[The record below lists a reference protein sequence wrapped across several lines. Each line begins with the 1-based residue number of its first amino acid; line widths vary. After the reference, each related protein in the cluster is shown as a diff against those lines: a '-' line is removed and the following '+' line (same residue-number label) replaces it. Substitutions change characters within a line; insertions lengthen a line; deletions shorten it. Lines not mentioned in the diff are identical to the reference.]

1 MDKLEHVQKQT
12 IAIQKLLSSGATI
25 PKGKDMTCEKLLD
38 EATTALAE
46 VHRLLSEGGSTNGDV
61 TGRGSDKI
69 AAESSVVNVENRP
82 KHALHMTMDED
93 DLEDQDLF
101 LERLQNE
108 GDELMLTSA
117 EKAEA
122 EAITTSFTELDDDF
136 GDDFGDDFDTQAL
149 EEIDAMCTDG
159 GDGVINV
166 DDGDETDIEEEEE
179 EEENDPSIP
188 PPDKDTIDAL
198 KKYFGHA
205 HFRPMQWKIVRSIL
219 EERRDNCCIMATG
232 YGKSLCYQFP
242 SVYTGGTTVVISP
255 LISLMED
262 QVLGLK
268 VANIPACFLGSA
280 QKDTADVMRN
290 LMRGEYRVV
299 YITPEYAGGAG
310 ESVLKDLDRKIGI
323 TLIAIDEAHCVSQ
336 WGHDFRSSYR
346 TLGRIRDMLPKV
358 PIMAVTATATPE
370 VKNDICQSLR
380 LRDPQITM
388 TSFDRQNLFLEV
400 LSKTNTQHDL
410 KSLMRETRRFYY
422 EFDGPTIV
430 YCPTRKETEN
440 VGQSLKAMGVK
451 CEIYHA
457 GLTNEKRKDVHH
469 RFIRD
474 ELQCIVATVAF
485 GMGIDKHDVRR
496 IIHYGAPKDIE
507 SYYQEIGRAG
517 RDGMNSSC
525 HVFYTPKDFL
535 TNRYFLNDIQNERF
549 RQHKAQMISK
559 MEKYLATTKCRRR
572 MILSHFDKNCKSSV
586 SGTAQCCDNC
596 AEKLRAANRAG
607 LSTCVLT
614 AAQMNQDSQVDYS
627 KEAQLM
633 LNAVKVTGE
642 SFGIGVPVMLLVGST
657 NQKLPDRC
665 YKLKAYGS
673 GRHRSEKWWKAF
685 ARVLKQEDML
695 TENKAGGRG
704 GGFGNQKFSVML
716 TVLSTKGRNW
726 LNKALMSDGKAVEFK
741 IAPNKE
747 LLSFEKESRS
757 VPFTSAKPY
766 STARAPSTPYSAST
780 ASVRRILPTVQTSS
794 WVASSVPGWV
804 NISGTPPA
812 QKTRSPQEE
821 KLQGE
826 LYGKLMQVRNEIAH
840 DMDAPPFYVASNKI
854 LADMAKIRPKSM
866 ASLLNMDGISDVCAQ
881 RVGPKMLPAIQVFC
895 GQHSELNMDN
905 FPSQNT
911 QADLLTM
918 ATSKNC
924 EPLTETVQTSY
935 SMFHHDNLGL
945 DQIARERNLKTST
958 VLNHLAMAISAGHP
972 VNIEKAGVTA
982 QMRDE
987 ITKAIRKPPINS
999 DISRLSAI
1007 KEVLPNHIDYGHI
1020 KMVIAC
1026 LQLQFGMAEPED
1038 ISSDVNLSN
1047 VPPSQFLSQY
1057 AASPRAS
1064 SSFTSTSQSTQSPSQ
1079 PADSQGTKRKLPSWL
1094 DSSKKGYKS
1103 TASKK
1108 SKSGG
1113 LFGR

>member
-1 MDKLEHVQKQT
+1 MDKLEQVQKQT
-12 IAIQKLLSSGATI
+12 VAIQNLLSRGATI
-25 PKGKDMTCEKLLD
+25 PKGKDTTCKKLLD
-38 EATTALAE
+38 EATTALSE
-46 VHRLLSEGGSTNGDV
+46 VHRLLLADGSTNGDV
-61 TGRGSDKI
+61 KGMERLKI
-69 AAESSVVNVENRP
+69 KETSSVAEKESRD
-82 KHALHMTMDED
+82 KRTLYMTMDEE
-93 DLEDQDLF
+93 DLEDQDQY
-101 LERLQNE
+101 LERLQNQE
-108 GDELMLTSA
+108 DESELTAA
-117 EKAEA
+117 ERAEA
-122 EAITTSFTELDDDF
+122 EALTTSFTEQLDDDF
-136 GDDFGDDFDTQAL
+136 DDDFDTQAL
-149 EEIDAMCTDG
+149 EEIDAMCTGG
-159 GDGVINV
+159 GDGVITV
-166 DDGDETDIEEEEE
+166 DDEDETDIEEEE

-188 PPDKDTIDAL
+188 PPDKQTIDAL

-219 EERRDNCCIMATG
+219 KERRDNCCIMATG

-262 QVLGLK
+262 QVLGLH

-280 QKDTADVMRN
+280 QKDKADVMRN
-290 LMRGEYRVV
+290 LMRGVYRVV
-299 YITPEYAGGAG
+299 YITPEYAAGGAG
-310 ESVLKDLDRKIGI
+310 ESVLKDLDKKIGI

-346 TLGRIRDMLPKV
+346 TLGKIRDMLPDV

-370 VKNDICQSLR
+370 VKSDICQSLG
-380 LRDPQITM
+380 LRNPQITM

-400 LSKTNTQHDL
+400 LGKSNIQHDL
-410 KSLMRETRRFYY
+410 KSLMKETSRRFYY

-440 VGQSLKAMGVK
+440 VGQALKGMGVK

-457 GLTNEKRKDVHH
+457 GLSNEKRKEVHH

-525 HVFYTPKDFL
+525 HVFYSPKDFI
-535 TNRYFLNDIQNERF
+535 TNRYFLNDITSERF

-586 SGTAQCCDNC
+586 SGTSQCCDNC
-596 AEKLRAANRAG
+596 VEKLRAASRAG
-607 LSTCVLT
+607 LSTHVLT
-614 AAQMNQDSQVDYS
+614 TAQMNQDTLVDYS

-633 LNAVKVTGE
+633 LNAVKMTE
-642 SFGIGVPVMLLVGST
+642 ERFGLGVPVMLLIGST
-657 NQKLPDRC
+657 NQKLPNNC
-665 YKLKAYGS
+665 YKMKIYGN

-695 TENKAGGRG
+695 AESKAGGY
-704 GGFGNQKFSVML
+704 GNSKFSYML

-726 LNKALMSDGKAVEFK
+726 LNKSLMSDGKAVEFK
-741 IAPNKE
+741 ISPNKE
-747 LLSFEKESRS
+747 LLSFEKDKSL
-757 VPFTSAKPY
+757 PFTSAKPY
-766 STARAPSTPYSAST
+766 NATRTAST
-780 ASVRRILPTVQTSS
+780 AASSSSVPGRRILPTVQTSS

-812 QKTRSPQEE
+812 QKTKSPQEE

-881 RVGPKMLPAIQVFC
+881 RVGPKMLPAIQDFC
-895 GQHSELNMDN
+895 RLHSELNTDN
-905 FPSQNT
+905 FPVQNT
-911 QADLLTM
+911 QADLLSM
-918 ATSKNC
+918 AANKNC
-924 EPLTETVQTSY
+924 EPLTETVHTSY
-935 SMFHHDNLGL
+935 TMFHNDNLGL
-945 DQIARERNLKTST
+945 DQIARERNIKAST
-958 VLNHLAMAISAGHP
+958 VFGHLSTAISAGYP
-972 VNIEKAGVTA
+972 VNIEKASVTG

-999 DISRLSAI
+999 DISHLSAI
-1007 KEVLPNHIDYGHI
+1007 KEVLPDHIDYGHI
-1020 KMVIAC
+1020 RMVISI
-1026 LQLQFGMAEPED
+1026 LQLQFGMAVLED
-1038 ISSDVNLSN
+1038 ADTDGNLSN
-1047 VPPSQFLSQY
+1047 VQPSQFLSQY

-1064 SSFTSTSQSTQSPSQ
+1064 SSYTSASQSTQSPSQ
-1079 PADSQGTKRKLPSWL
+1079 PPDSQGTKRKLPSWL

-1103 TASKK
+1103 TGSKK

>member
-1 MDKLEHVQKQT
+1 MDKLETVQKHT
-12 IAIQKLLSSGATI
+12 VAIQSLLSGGATI
-25 PKGKDMTCEKLLD
+25 QKGTDIKCKTLLD
-38 EATTALAE
+38 NAAAALAE
-46 VHRLLSEGGSTNGDV
+46 VHRLLLEGGSTNGDV
-61 TGRGSDKI
+61 KGRESTKI
-69 AAESSVVNVENRP
+69 EEMSSVTKDKSKVENRP
-82 KHALHMTMDED
+82 GRAVHMTMDEE
-93 DLEDQDLF
+93 DLEDQDEY

-108 GDELMLTSA
+108 EDEVELTPA
-117 EKAEA
+117 ERAEA
-122 EAITTSFTELDDDF
+122 EALTTSFTELEDDF
-136 GDDFGDDFDTQAL
+136 DDDFDTQAL

-159 GDGVINV
+159 VITV
-166 DDGDETDIEEEEE
+166 DDEDDNETDIEEEEE
-179 EEENDPSIP
+179 EEKDPSVP
-188 PPDKDTIDAL
+188 PPDKDTIDSL
-198 KKYFGHA
+198 KRYFGHA

-219 EERRDNCCIMATG
+219 KERRDNCCIMATG

-280 QKDTADVMRN
+280 QKDKADVMRN

-299 YITPEYAGGAG
+299 YITPEYAAGGAG
-310 ESVLKDLDRKIGI
+310 ESVLKDLDKKIGI

-346 TLGRIRDMLPKV
+346 TLGKIRDILPNV

-370 VKNDICQSLR
+370 VKNDICQSLS
-380 LRDPQITM
+380 LRNPQITM

-400 LSKTNTQHDL
+400 FSKGNIQHDL
-410 KSLMRETRRFYY
+410 KSLMRETSRRFYY

-440 VGQSLKAMGVK
+440 VGQSLKGMGVK

-457 GLTNEKRKDVHH
+457 GLSNEKRKEVHH

-525 HVFYTPKDFL
+525 HVFYSPKDFI
-535 TNRYFLNDIQNERF
+535 TNRYFLKDITSEKF
-549 RQHKAQMISK
+549 HQHKAQMISK

-586 SGTAQCCDNC
+586 SGMAQCCDNC
-596 AEKLRAANRAG
+596 VEKLKAANRAG
-607 LSTCVLT
+607 QSTRVLT
-614 AAQMNQDSQVDYS
+614 TAQMNQDTQVDYS

-633 LNAVKVTGE
+633 LNAVKATGE
-642 SFGIGVPVMLLVGST
+642 TFGLAVPVMLLMGST

-665 YKLKAYGS
+665 YKMKMYGS

-695 TENKAGGRG
+695 TETKAGG
-704 GGFGNQKFSVML
+704 GGFSKFSYML

-747 LLSFEKESRS
+747 LLSFEKDSTS
-757 VPFTSAKPY
+757 LPFTSGKPY
-766 STARAPSTPYSAST
+766 NATRAPSTQASASSSS
-780 ASVRRILPTVQTSS
+780 APGRRILPTVQTSS

-881 RVGPKMLPAIQVFC
+881 RVGPKMLPAIQEFC
-895 GQHSELNMDN
+895 RLHSELNMDN
-905 FPSQNT
+905 FPTQNT

-918 ATSKNC
+918 ASNKNC
-924 EPLTETVQTSY
+924 QPLTETVHTSY
-935 SMFHHDNLGL
+935 TMFHSDNLGL
-945 DQIARERNLKTST
+945 DQIARERNIKATT
-958 VLNHLAMAISAGHP
+958 VLGHLSMAISAGYP
-972 VNIEKAGVTA
+972 VNIEKAGLTE

-987 ITKAIRKPPINS
+987 ITKAIRKPPVNS

-1020 KMVIAC
+1020 KMVLAI
-1026 LQLQFGMAEPED
+1026 LQLQFGMAVPDDAD
-1038 ISSDVNLSN
+1038 IYGNLSN
-1047 VPPSQFLSQY
+1047 VQPSQLLSQF

-1064 SSFTSTSQSTQSPSQ
+1064 SSYTSASQSTQSPSQ
-1079 PADSQGTKRKLPSWL
+1079 PPDSQGTKRKLPSWL
-1094 DSSKKGYKS
+1094 DSSKRGYRS
-1103 TASKK
+1103 GGSKK

-1113 LFGR
+1113 LFGM